1 MGKELTFAAVSRS
14 LNRLEGFVDDFL
26 LTVQSYN
33 EKRNIEIQNAIVDGH
48 KETMVIYPIDIK
60 ESIIRYVKEV
70 ERNVNGDESIEYIGI
85 RDCVDFILNSQS
97 MLLAKRAFSIESKV
111 REIESILLSYCSG
124 SMIKPVSDLTW
135 QTEHILWEIGE
146 LHIEPFILENNQ
158 DAVIPKTGEKLLT
171 KDEIIKSLE
180 KIKPY
185 KPLKDDEPINYKE
198 YYKRLTEG
206 GVIDNK
212 WTLDL
217 FLYCVERADIS
228 KLLVK
233 AEKKKDGKKQYAR
246 LFMNDVA
253 SCFSDSAQYRKKAA
267 ESFGLGEN
275 VHVGAVGGNAK
286 TEYQNMMKGL
296 FAKNHQK
303 KRP

>member
-1 MGKELTFAAVSRS
+1 MGKELTFADVSRS

-26 LTVQSYN
+26 LAVQSYN
-33 EKRNIEIQNAIVDGH
+33 EKRNIETQNVIIDGH

-135 QTEHILWEIGE
+135 QTGHILWEIGE

-158 DAVIPKTGEKLLT
+158 DGEGASEVLT

-180 KIKPY
+180 KIEPY
-185 KPLKDDEPINYKE
+185 KPLKGDEPINYKE

-206 GVIDNK
+206 GVIDKK

-217 FLYCVERADIS
+217 FRYCVERADIS

-275 VHVGAVGGNAK
+275 VNVGAVGGNAK

-296 FAKNHQK
+296 FAKNHQR